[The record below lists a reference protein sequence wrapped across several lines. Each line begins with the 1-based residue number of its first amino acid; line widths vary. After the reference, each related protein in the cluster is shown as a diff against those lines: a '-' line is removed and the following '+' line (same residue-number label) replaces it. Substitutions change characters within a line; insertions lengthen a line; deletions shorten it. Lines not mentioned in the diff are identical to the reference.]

1 MTESSGGDNSAVQ
14 ARITVFLLDDHEIV
28 RRGVRDLLSA
38 EPDIDVI
45 GEAGTAAAALQ
56 RMPALRPD
64 VAVLDVRLPD
74 GDGVSVCREIRST
87 LPGTACLMLTSY
99 GDDQALL
106 GAIMAGAAGY
116 VQKQTCGSDLV
127 SAVRTVAVGGSTL
140 DAHAANRVMAR
151 LRERMDSVD
160 PLSALTEQ
168 EKKVLDLVGEG
179 LTNRQIAERMF
190 LAEKTAKN
198 YVSSLL
204 TKLGMQRR
212 AQAAAF
218 SARLAEHRADL
229 LRRSPGRAAAGWL
242 RGPARPEP
250 RRSTRAPARGRSGAS
265 RPAAANCS
273 LPESTHGIVL
283 ATQCN

>member
-1 MTESSGGDNSAVQ
+1 MMNSGGQARPGQTSSGDAGENGAGET
-14 ARITVFLLDDHEIV
+14 RISVFLLDDHEIV
-28 RRGVRDLLSA
+28 RRGVRDLLTA

-45 GEAGTAAAALQ
+45 GEAGTVATALDW
-56 RMPALRPD
+56 MPGLRPD

-116 VQKQTCGSDLV
+116 VLKQTCGSDLV
-127 SAVRTVAVGGSTL
+127 HAVREVAAGRSTL
-140 DAHAANRVMAR
+140 DAHAAERVMAR
-151 LRERMDSVD
+151 LRERMASVD
-160 PLSALTEQ
+160 PLSALTDQ

-179 LTNRQIAERMF
+179 LTNRQIAARMF

-218 SARLAEHRADL
+218 SARLAEHQAD
-229 LRRSPGRAAAGWL
+229 
-242 RGPARPEP
+242 
-250 RRSTRAPARGRSGAS
+250 
-265 RPAAANCS
+265 
-273 LPESTHGIVL
+273 
-283 ATQCN
+283 